1 MDIINTDNTDNTDI
15 EIISIKIIN
24 DKYEIFLDKIF
35 TKPSNQITTYIGRNI
50 ITNDKILIDVYT
62 KNILF
67 FARKLI
73 NNIIKLEHKN
83 LHKILDIII
92 EKETTYIIK
101 PFLHKI
107 KNLDVNIK
115 SLYFFKTIVDIIE
128 YLYNNIEIEPLTINN
143 ILINNQS
150 DKYVDKNVDKNAVD
164 IIISPYFDNS
174 DKIKHIIYGSP
185 LYKPLNNIYKNDDKN
200 LINNIIN
207 NIIKLGEE
215 IITYKDETYHEILYI
230 LMEKRNNISN
240 ISDINKKIKNIKSN
254 MKDNIDT
261 CIFHLEL

>member
-1 MDIINTDNTDNTDI
+1 MENTDVEVIN
-15 EIISIKIIN
+15 IKIIN
-24 DKYEIFLDKIF
+24 DKYEIFLNKIF
-35 TKPSNQITTYIGRNI
+35 SKSNDNMTSYIGRNI
-50 ITNDKILIDVYT
+50 RTNEKLIIDIYT

-67 FARKLI
+67 FARKFM

-83 LHKILDIII
+83 LHKILDINI
-92 EKETTYIIK
+92 EKEVTYIIK
-101 PFLHKI
+101 PFFPKLL
-107 KNLDVNIK
+107 NMNIK
-115 SLYFFKTIVDIIE
+115 SLKSFYFFETILNVME
-128 YLYNNIEIEPLTINN
+128 YLNNIEIEPLTINN

-150 DKYVDKNVDKNAVD
+150 DKNAVD

-174 DKIKHIIYGSP
+174 DKIKHILYGSP
-185 LYKPLNNIYKNDDKN
+185 LYNPLNNIYKNDDKN

-215 IITYKDETYHEILYI
+215 IITIKDETYHEILYI